1 MKITYVL
8 LNKSQVENEIPAGQA
23 WKWILHLE
31 HEFEIDLIFQN
42 LKQKIS
48 SGKLTLLNLEIDQQ
62 FSSDYF
68 LNLAGKAFNEPV
80 LHDEFIHV
88 SRIIST
94 HTEVDFSEHSNMSK
108 RLSPF
113 QKQSLKI

>member
-8 LNKSQVENEIPAGQA
+8 LNKSQMDNEIPAGQA

-31 HEFEIDLIFQN
+31 HEFEIDLVFQN

-48 SGKLTLLNLEIDQQ
+48 SGKLTLLNLQIDQQ
-62 FSSDYF
+62 FASDYF
-68 LNLAGKAFNEPV
+68 LNLASKAFNEPV
-80 LHDEFIHV
+80 IYDEFIAV

-94 HTEVDFSEHSNMSK
+94 HIETESSEYRSNRE
-108 RLSPF
+108 RL
-113 QKQSLKI
+113 I